1 MAHIRKRHAQEIA
14 KKLLSFSPLVGI
26 FGHRQVG
33 KTTFLEKVSAVYCT
47 FDDKETLLSAKHD
60 AKTFLGKLN
69 ENPVGIDECQY
80 VEDLFPAL
88 KEYVRVHK
96 KPGQII
102 LSGSVRFYSRST
114 IRESLTG
121 RIVNVDLLP
130 MTLTEL
136 SERSRSTLPL
146 KLILK
151 HKFSSDLNSNMPSSE
166 LRAHKKLIDTYLQ
179 AGGLPGVCFL
189 RDERIR
195 SGRLKD
201 QLQLILDRDL
211 RLVYPT
217 TVPYVQILEYVQQL
231 SKQEGQPIQS
241 TVLRR
246 LTGLAETT
254 QKKLLHALESIFLIR
269 LLPIEGDRK
278 GLSVY
283 FEDQAEHRFLH
294 SEKLDPLRAFE
305 GLIYRNLRA
314 SFNYEVGSDFQF
326 FQYRA
331 QPDVRIP
338 FVVKT
343 KDGHLGIIPI
353 LDSEPSQKDLRFARK
368 FLQKYSPATVLMVT
382 YGLGSTKVIEP
393 RILQIPAERLLFE

>member
-1 MAHIRKRHAQEIA
+1 MAHIRKRHAHEIA
-14 KKLLSFSPLVGI
+14 KKLLSFSPIVGV

-33 KTTFLEKVSAVYCT
+33 KTTFLERIAASYLT
-47 FDDKETLLSAKHD
+47 FDDKDTMNSAKTD
-60 AKTFLGKLN
+60 AKDFLKSLN
-69 ENPVGIDECQY
+69 EKPAGIDECQY

-88 KEYVRVHK
+88 KEYVRIHK

-102 LSGSVRFYSRST
+102 LSGSVRFYSRSV

-121 RIVNVDLLP
+121 RIVNIDLLP

-136 SERSRSTLPL
+136 AERSRSLLPL
-146 KLILK
+146 KLI
-151 HKFSSDLNSNMPSSE
+151 HKNNYSSDFNSKMPASE
-166 LRAHKKLIDTYLQ
+166 LRANKKLIDIYLQ
-179 AGGLPGVCFL
+179 SGGLPGVCFL

-195 SGRLKD
+195 SERLKD
-201 QLQLILDRDL
+201 QLLLILDRDL

-254 QKKLLHALESIFLIR
+254 QKKLLHSLESIFLIR

-278 GLSVY
+278 GLCVF
-283 FEDQAEHRFLH
+283 FEDQAEHRFLY
-294 SEKLDPLRAFE
+294 SEKLDPLVAFE
-305 GLIYRNLRA
+305 GLVYRNLRA
-314 SFNYEVGSDFQF
+314 SFNYDVGSDFQF

-331 QPDVRIP
+331 QPDIRIP

-343 KDGHLGIIPI
+343 KDGCLGIIPI
-353 LDSEPSQKDLRFARK
+353 IDAQPSQKDLRFAHK
-368 FLQKYSPATVLMVT
+368 FLQKYSPATVLIVT
-382 YGLGSTKVIEP
+382 RGLSETKVIEP